1 VTPSLG
7 RRDRSGRTR
16 ILRPVTSSA
25 AEPTVAGDPARLWFG
40 IGLPGLLASI
50 ALAAGAMAVGWL
62 APVSPLATDSF
73 VSALR
78 EAPTAEI
85 LGKAL
90 VIAGA
95 AGALRVW
102 LSAARR
108 CDGLSVAQ
116 ARRFGRLALLWAL
129 PLLLAPVLF
138 SRDVFSYITLSRLGP
153 AGINPYE
160 EGTGA
165 LFTAWLDGADP
176 MWHHSPSPYG
186 PLWTM
191 VSSIVF
197 HLTGADPVS
206 ALVAFRLLALL
217 GLGLMVVFIPRLAE
231 LTGADPGR
239 ATWLAVL
246 NPLVL
251 FHVSAS
257 AHNDA
262 LMVGLLIAGMTL
274 AMTHHAVA
282 AVMLVSAAGAIKAPA
297 LLALP
302 FVGLAVVGRDAP
314 FTSVLAA
321 WTRVAAIAAG
331 TVAGVTLVSTHGFGW
346 VGNLSAP
353 TKVDT
358 WLSPITALGRTIG
371 RALEWLTPVSGDDV
385 LTAARVVGVAIS
397 LGLVAY
403 LALTFRRRPVMR
415 GVTLAMLALVVL
427 GPVMQPWYL
436 LWVLPLVAVLPLSHR
451 ARRLSVVSSIGFSI
465 YSVANT
471 SATTDTLATLPD
483 GIAVLASVLVM
494 GAVVLAQGRFGRPF
508 WREDGTAQGRDSAVS
523 RRQPSTSSRGAVIV
537 SQAHE

>member
-1 VTPSLG
+1 MT
-7 RRDRSGRTR
+7 
-16 ILRPVTSSA
+16 
-25 AEPTVAGDPARLWFG
+25 
-40 IGLPGLLASI
+40 
-50 ALAAGAMAVGWL
+50 LAAGAMAVGWL
-62 APVSPLATDSF
+62 APASPLATDSF

-78 EAPTAEI
+78 ETPTAEI
-85 LGKAL
+85 LGKVL
-90 VIAGA
+90 VIGGA

-102 LSAARR
+102 LSAASR
-108 CDGLSVAQ
+108 CNGLSVAQ
-116 ARRFGRLALLWAL
+116 ARRLGSFALVWAL

-138 SRDVFSYITLSRLGP
+138 SRDVFSYISLSRLGP

-165 LFTAWLDGADP
+165 LFTAWLDGADR
-176 MWHHSPSPYG
+176 MWYHTPSPYG

-197 HLTGADPVS
+197 HLTAADPVS
-206 ALVAFRLLALL
+206 ALMAFRLLALL
-217 GLGLMVVFIPRLAE
+217 GLGLMIVFLPRLAE
-231 LTGADPGR
+231 ITGADPGR

-282 AVMLVSAAGAIKAPA
+282 AVILVSAAGAIKAPA

-314 FTSVLAA
+314 PASVLAV

-331 TVAGVTLVSTHGFGW
+331 TVTGATLVSTYGFGW
-346 VGNLSAP
+346 LGNLAAP

-358 WLSPITALGRTIG
+358 WLSPVTALGRTLG
-371 RALEWLTPVSGDDV
+371 LVLERATPVSGDDV
-385 LTAARVVGVAIS
+385 LTAARVVGVLVS

-403 LALTFRRRPVMR
+403 LALTYRRRPVMH
-415 GVTLAMLALVVL
+415 GVALAMLALVML
-427 GPVMQPWYL
+427 GPVMHPWYL
-436 LWVLPLVAVLPLSHR
+436 LWVLPLVALLPLKHR
-451 ARRLSVVSSIGFSI
+451 ARRLAVVSSIGFAI

-494 GAVVLAQGRFGRPF
+494 GVVVLAQNRFDVYPRAMRTQQRSIP
-508 WREDGTAQGRDSAVS
+508 T
-523 RRQPSTSSRGAVIV
+523 T
-537 SQAHE
+537 